1 MKTIIFFALL
11 VLTCAVTVSNAA
23 AQGSTCN
30 SSIITDENSRSYTE
44 NKLFKFDV
52 DGDGKADTITPRT
65 YKVKGT
71 RKYSKKVHEIHWIT
85 FDLRT
90 SKGTVIKSFFK
101 YEYGTNLADYWG
113 YSVTPCKINKGT
125 KFDLL
130 FYTGDDTS
138 DETVV
143 LKNRGTAFKVHSRK
157 VNEH

>member
-1 MKTIIFFALL
+1 MGI
-11 VLTCAVTVSNAA
+11 A
-23 AQGSTCN
+23 AQGLACN
-30 SSIITDENSRSYTE
+30 SSRITDENSRSYTD
-44 NKLFKFDV
+44 NKPFKIDV
-52 DGDGKADTITPRT
+52 DGDGKADTIVPRT

-71 RKYSKKVHEIHWIT
+71 RKYSKEVSEIHYIT
-85 FDLRT
+85 FDLKT
-90 SKGTVIKSFFK
+90 SKGAFIKSFFK

-113 YSVTPCKINKGT
+113 YSILPCKINKGT

-143 LKNRGTAFKVHSRK
+143 LKNRRTTFKVHSRK